1 MPETTPNADEKRLY
15 IDTAPSGGS
24 PTYARIGTGVT
35 TVTPALNPTVKT
47 VQYINML
54 SAKNTKTAYNKQFA
68 ISGEK
73 VVGDPAL
80 DFMLGL
86 AEKVGGDCDT
96 TLVSYN
102 TWDTETTGSYPA
114 KRYNVMISITND
126 GTLAGG
132 DTQAIE
138 ATVYVNSAAT
148 EGTFNPTTK
157 EFTPDVV

>member
-15 IDTAPSGGS
+15 LDTTPSGE
-24 PTYARIGTGVT
+24 TRLYARIGTGVT
-35 TVTPALNPTVKT
+35 TVTPAFNPTVKT

-54 SAKNTKTAYNKQFA
+54 SSKNTKTAYNKQFA
-68 ISGEK
+68 ISGER
-73 VVGDPAL
+73 VVGDAAM
-80 DFMLGL
+80 DFIMSL
-86 AEKVGGDCDT
+86 AEKVGADCET

-114 KRYNVMISITND
+114 KLYSVMISVAND

-132 DTQAIE
+132 DTQAVE
-138 ATVYVNSAAT
+138 ATMYVNSEAT

-157 EFTPDVV
+157 VFTAAA